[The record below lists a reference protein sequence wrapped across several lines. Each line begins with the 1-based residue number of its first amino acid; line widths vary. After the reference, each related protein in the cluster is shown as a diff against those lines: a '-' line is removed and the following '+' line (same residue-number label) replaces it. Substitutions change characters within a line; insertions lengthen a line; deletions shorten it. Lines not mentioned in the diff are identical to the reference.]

1 MHLNVSLSCE
11 ADLKTLQDFLYQ
23 KSLENTTFTGLLE
36 AISSEVTIVTAI
48 HNIKSNKGSKTA
60 GVDRKKMDRY
70 LQMTK
75 EDVVALIQ
83 SNMIHYLPKPARRV
97 YIKKSNGK
105 DRPLGIPTIIDRIVQ
120 ECVRI
125 ILEPICEAKFY
136 PHSYGFRPYRAQKH
150 AISDICHTIN
160 LPAKPENKAV
170 FALEGDIKGC
180 FDHINHRI
188 LLRKLWRM
196 GIHDKRVI
204 TIIQQ
209 MLKAG
214 YVEYNN
220 LFRTEEG
227 TPQGGILSPLL
238 SNVYLN
244 DFDWYVGRMYCEPH
258 RRCKQK
264 NNDIARLR
272 NQGVIPKYNVRYADD
287 WIILTTKQHEAQ
299 RLKRTLTKY
308 FKHRLKLELSE
319 EKTKITDMR
328 SHGAQFLGFVIRA
341 ETPRGKSRGAI
352 VGKPFPDMQRLN
364 KKITTICDAV
374 HAMKTMKKDSD
385 KAAQIQLINAKVI
398 GIAEYIRISICS
410 KAFSTMSHRLY
421 VSCHYTWKRL
431 YGDKASKMVVPLNKL
446 NNLPH
451 RHEGY
456 TAKTHA
462 IFYENMWIGI
472 TYAFITHS
480 HHEKYP
486 MNQKMTPYTAEGRR
500 IYVSECRKQKPLPL
514 NRPSVNS
521 AKDIQLAVYSKSIY
535 NFEYFMN
542 REYAFN
548 RDRCKCRC
556 CGEDLTWRDDRH
568 CHHVNRKLPIDKIN
582 KVSNLAWVCTKC
594 HQRIHSCYAPVNVE
608 AKIKAKILKFR
619 KKLDQAKFTSKEH
632 S

>member
-11 ADLKTLQDFLYQ
+11 ADLKKLQDFLYQ
-23 KSLENTTFTGLLE
+23 KSGENNIFTGLLE
-36 AISSEVTIVTAI
+36 AMSSEVTIITAI

-70 LQMTK
+70 LQMPRD
-75 EDVVALIQ
+75 EVVALIQ
-83 SNMIHYLPKPARRV
+83 GNLNHYLPKPARRV

-105 DRPLGIPTIIDRIVQ
+105 ERPLGIPTIVDRIVQ

-150 AISDICHTIN
+150 AISDIVHTIN

-180 FDHINHRI
+180 FDNINHRI
-188 LLRKLWRM
+188 LLQKLWKI

-204 TIIQQ
+204 TIIRQ

-214 YVEYNN
+214 YMEYDILHHNN
-220 LFRTEEG
+220 EG

-238 SNVYLN
+238 SNIYLN
-244 DFDWYVGRMYCEPH
+244 DFDWFVGRWYCEPH
-258 RRCKQK
+258 RKCKQK

-272 NQGVIPKYNVRYADD
+272 NSGAIPKYNVRYADD
-287 WIILTTKQHEAQ
+287 WIILTTRQHEAELLKK
-299 RLKRTLTKY
+299 RLAKY
-308 FKHRLKLELSE
+308 FKYRLKLELSD

-328 SHGAQFLGFVIRA
+328 VSGAEFLGFVIRA
-341 ETPRGKSRGAI
+341 EMPRGNKEGSI
-352 VGKPFPDMQRLN
+352 VGKPFPNMKKLN
-364 KKITTICDAV
+364 KKITTVCDTI
-374 HAMKTMKKDSD
+374 HAMKTMKSDSD
-385 KAAQIQLINAKVI
+385 KAAQIQLINSKI
-398 GIAEYIRISICS
+398 LGIAEYIQISICS
-410 KAFSTMSHRLY
+410 KAFSVMDHRIF
-421 VSCHYTWKRL
+421 VSSHYTWKRL
-431 YGDKASKMVVPLNKL
+431 FGEDAKNMVVPLGTL
-446 NNLPH
+446 NNIPH

-462 IFYENMWIGI
+462 IRYENMWIGI

-486 MNQKMTPYTAEGRR
+486 MNQKMTPFTAEGRR
-500 IYVSECRKQKPLPL
+500 IYINQRKNQKPLPL
-514 NRPSVNS
+514 DRPSVNS
-521 AKDIQLAVYSKSIY
+521 HKDIQLAVYAKSIY

-548 RDRCKCRC
+548 RDKWKCRC
-556 CGEDLTWRDDRH
+556 CGDDLTWRDDKH
-568 CHHVNRKLPIDKIN
+568 CHHVNRKLPSDKIN
-582 KVSNLAWVCTKC
+582 KVLNLAWVCTSC
-594 HQRIHSCYAPVNVE
+594 HQKIHSYHAPVNID
-608 AKIKAKILKFR
+608 AKTKAKILKFR
-619 KKLDQAKFTSKEH
+619 NKLDQAEFTNEH
-632 S
+632 HS